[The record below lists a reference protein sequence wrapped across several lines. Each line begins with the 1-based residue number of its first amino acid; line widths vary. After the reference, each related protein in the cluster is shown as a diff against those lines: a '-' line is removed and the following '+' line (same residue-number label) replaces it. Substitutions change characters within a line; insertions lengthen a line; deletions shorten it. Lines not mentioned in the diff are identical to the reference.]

1 MFYGVSLAWS
11 QAGLGQG
18 RCRGASVRLTAAKVC
33 TFRCNRVAKWR
44 APGGVPTFSARCNA
58 FPPLCRP
65 AVQKNSGNYFALKP
79 FCANFAGANVN
90 GRPAP
95 PGLNPNT
102 MTIDKKERMRR
113 AEALFMQG
121 FNCSQAV
128 VAAFADVYGLTEE
141 EALRVSAG
149 LGAGIGRMR
158 LTCGAVCGMAVL
170 AGLECGSTT
179 AGDRQGKS
187 ECYKLVQQLA
197 GEFSREHGSITCS
210 ELLKLKKGAPLAYEA
225 SERTAEYYKTRP
237 CVRQIISAAR
247 IYAEQLERIKG

>member
-1 MFYGVSLAWS
+1 MQPTCGKES
-11 QAGLGQG
+11 
-18 RCRGASVRLTAAKVC
+18 ASIAHVLVLPK
-33 TFRCNRVAKWR
+33 FH
-44 APGGVPTFSARCNA
+44 FAR
-58 FPPLCRP
+58 
-65 AVQKNSGNYFALKP
+65 KP
-79 FCANFAGANVN
+79 FCANFARIYNNVMRAGCGGKAARHEN
-90 GRPAP
+90 
-95 PGLNPNT
+95 LT
-102 MTIDKKERMRR
+102 VMEIDKKERMRR
-113 AEALFMQG
+113 AEELFMQG

-128 VAAFADVYGLTEE
+128 VAAFADVYGLTQE

-247 IYAEQLERIKG
+247 IYAERLERIKG